1 MTHAEVNH
9 VRILRSSFLTIF
21 AAFGAAVAASAS
33 GCGNEPPPLIAGG
46 GNGEGASTT
55 SSGDGGSGGVFVD
68 NGKELWAGIEAEMV
82 TACGACHE
90 AGGIGDAPFLAGPD
104 RYKSVLAWPGVV
116 TVDPAQ
122 SLFVTYAVAGG
133 GHSGTN
139 FDTIPGD
146 LFDRVKA
153 WLAAEATAIGTTPPV
168 ATPPTAPVAPII
180 GFNAVYLAP
189 IDPALSG
196 VAITFTA
203 EELTPT
209 SLKLSQLTVH
219 TTSMTGAHI
228 VHPIFAVYPKGK
240 EAEIDPV
247 DSFAGLD
254 TYFPEST
261 SETLGVGT
269 LILTNWQAEAK
280 LGLGFETCAAWTEG
294 SGEGGGG
301 GGIPGG
307 CNALNE
313 FVTNAVPQLQARFEN
328 CHGGNNGQATAAVD
342 MSDLGSDNAAACA
355 QVKNRVNT
363 TTPNQSQIFITTDPN
378 GNAAHPYKFGGN
390 AGLFTDFR
398 DDLTIWI
405 QAE

>member
-1 MTHAEVNH
+1 MAHAEVNH
-9 VRILRSSFLTIF
+9 VRLTPSSFVAIV
-21 AAFGAAVAASAS
+21 AACGAAVAASAT
-33 GCGNEPPPLIAGG
+33 GCGNEPPPLVAGG
-46 GNGEGASTT
+46 GNGEGAGT

-68 NGKELWAGIEAEMV
+68 NGKELWADIEAEMV
-82 TACGACHE
+82 TACGSCHD

-104 RYKSVLAWPGVV
+104 RYKSVLSWPGVV
-116 TVDPAQ
+116 TVDPAE
-122 SLFVTYAVAGG
+122 SIFVTYAVTGG

-153 WLAAEATAIGTTPPV
+153 WLAAESTAIGTTPPDDSPHV
-168 ATPPTAPVAPII
+168 DPFTPII
-180 GFNAVYLAP
+180 GFNAVYLTP

-203 EELTPT
+203 EELTAS

-219 TTSMTGAHI
+219 TTSMTGVHIAHP
-228 VHPIFAVYPKGK
+228 VFAVYPKGGT
-240 EAEIDPV
+240 AEIDPV

-261 SETLGVGT
+261 SEALGTGT

-294 SGEGGGG
+294 GGDGGGG
-301 GGIPGG
+301 GGATGA
-307 CNALNE
+307 CNALDE
-313 FVTNAVPQLQARFEN
+313 FVNNAVPQLQARCEN
-328 CHGGNNGQATAAVD
+328 CHGGNNGQATAALD
-342 MSDLGSDNAAACA
+342 MSDLGSNNAAACG
-355 QVKNRVNT
+355 QVKNRINT
-363 TTPNQSQIFITTDPN
+363 TTPAQSQVFITTDPN
-378 GNAAHPYKFGGN
+378 GNAGHPYKFGGDDN
-390 AGLFTDFR
+390 LFNDFR
-398 DDLTIWI
+398 NDLTIWI